1 MLYLSYWNQYKTK
14 FLKINL
20 QVDYHG
26 IVTHTGKLTADHY
39 LKCLENGEPRENHM
53 SVKILLDQPP
63 NHQQPQPLD
72 HQVAGNFNP

>member
-1 MLYLSYWNQYKTK
+1 MNK
-14 FLKINL
+14 FDIRQNFCKKINL

-39 LKCLENGEPRENHM
+39 LKCLENGEPRQNHT
-53 SVKILLDQPP
+53 SVKILLGQPP
-63 NHQQPQPLD
+63 DHQQPQPLD